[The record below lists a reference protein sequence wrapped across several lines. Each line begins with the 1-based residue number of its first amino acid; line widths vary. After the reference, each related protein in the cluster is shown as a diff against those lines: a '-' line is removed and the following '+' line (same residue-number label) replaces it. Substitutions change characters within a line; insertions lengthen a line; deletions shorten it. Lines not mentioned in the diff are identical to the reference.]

1 MSRTIADVA
10 RHRNTE
16 ALVGRERELGSL
28 LALLES
34 DRKYVAYVH
43 GVAGIGKSSLLA
55 AFAARARERGTLVV
69 SLDSRT
75 LEPTDRGFQAA
86 LARAIGLHGVGSIK
100 RLVGRLDE
108 LGPVCL
114 LLDHYEVLR
123 LIDTW
128 LRQEFVPALP
138 ETVRL
143 VIAGREAPVAGWL
156 IAAELADAIEVMVLG
171 PLETPDGIELL
182 RRNGVS
188 DSAAA
193 ALERLG
199 RGHPLALKL
208 AAAAAAERPDL
219 AAEDVAGPRL
229 LDELT
234 RLYVSDIQDPTTRRA
249 LEAAAVVRRTTTS
262 LIASLLPDVAPED
275 AFDRLRDLPFVEVR
289 PDGLLI
295 HDAVQEAMASYLRA
309 KDPVRHRQLR
319 RAAWRALREEV
330 GGAGPEQLWRY
341 TADMLYQIENPVVR
355 EAFFPSGA
363 QPLAVEPARQSDLAT
378 IELITRRHDVD
389 EAWDLMRAW
398 WDKQPT
404 AFSVVRDRDGKVR
417 GFHCL
422 LEQAMLMPPRVD
434 DPVVNGWWRN
444 LQANPPPVGQ
454 TVLGYRRWLDLEHG
468 EAPCAA
474 QAASWLDVK
483 RTYMLLRP
491 RLRRMY
497 TVVADPAPYL
507 PVILKLGFLPF
518 EEGLAHIGGL
528 DFTSVGLDF
537 GPSSVDGWLASLVA
551 DELGLAPSLQIDESS
566 REVKLNGHSVRLT
579 PLEYGLLK
587 ALQAHEGRTVSR
599 AALLEAVWGYREE
612 VGSNVVDV
620 VVRRLRDKLGDSAVA
635 LETIRGSG
643 YRLSTR

>member
-1 MSRTIADVA
+1 MRRTIADVA
-10 RHRNTE
+10 RDRSSET
-16 ALVGRERELGSL
+16 LVGRERELHSL

-55 AFAARARERGTLVV
+55 AFAVRARERGTLVV

-86 LARAIGLHGVGSIK
+86 LARAISLRGVGSIK

-108 LGPVCL
+108 LGPTCL
-114 LLDHYEVLR
+114 LLDHYEFLR

-128 LRQEFVPALP
+128 LRQELVPALP

-156 IAAELADAIEVMVLG
+156 ISAELADAVEVMVLG
-171 PLETPDGIELL
+171 PLETRDGIELL
-182 RRNGVS
+182 RRHGVS
-188 DSAAA
+188 DSSAP

-219 AAEDVAGPRL
+219 AAEDVAGPRV

-234 RLYVSDIQDPTTRRA
+234 RLYVSDVQDPTTRRA
-249 LEAAAVVRRTTTS
+249 LEAAAVVRRTTNS
-262 LIASLLPDVAPED
+262 LIASLLPDVAPQD
-275 AFDRLRDLPFVEVR
+275 AFDRLHDLPFVEVR

-295 HDAVQEAMASYLRA
+295 HDAVREAMASYLRA
-309 KDPVRHRQLR
+309 SDPVRHRQWR
-319 RAAWRALREEV
+319 RVAWRALRDEV

-341 TADMLYQIENPVVR
+341 TADMLYLIENPVVR

-363 QPLAVEPARQSDLAT
+363 QPLAVEPARQSDLAA
-378 IELITRRHDVD
+378 IELITRRHDGD
-389 EAWDLMRAW
+389 EAWELMHAW

-404 AFSVVRDRDGKVR
+404 AFSVVRDRDGRVR

-444 LQANPPPVGQ
+444 LQANPPPAGQ

-468 EAPCAA
+468 EAPSAA

-507 PVILKLGFLPF
+507 PVVLKLGFRPF
-518 EEGLAHIGGL
+518 EEGIAHIGGL

-537 GPSSVDGWLASLVA
+537 GPNSVDGWLAGLVA

-566 REVKLNGHSVRLT
+566 REVKVNGHDLQLT
-579 PLEYGLLK
+579 PLEFGLLK
-587 ALQAHEGRTVSR
+587 ALQAHEGRTVTR
-599 AALLEAVWGYREE
+599 AALLEEVWGYREE

-620 VVRRLRDKLGDSAVA
+620 VVGRLRDKLGDSAVA
-635 LETIRGSG
+635 VETIRGSG
-643 YRLSTR
+643 YRLLMR